1 MRKSLIS
8 FPATTD
14 RISAQVPNEKKV
26 CRTVGFGDSIFRNF
40 SAWRFLVVVNLV
52 FMLPFSGLAQG
63 HSDNGT
69 HGGPGGAPMKP
80 LHRSPFERNEGAS
93 EAANRPPKP
102 LMRSE
107 QALEHKRLANLG
119 RSQPTTKTILRIG
132 SDGRIERVLP
142 ATPLGPVAEPASG
155 YSGTASLDNLVQAP
169 FLGGSFQGMLSAAD
183 PPDDGVA
190 AGPNTVVSVTNSGVN
205 TFDKT
210 GRLLF
215 TSGLAGFFGGLVA
228 PGDLVFDPSVVFD
241 PYIHRFW
248 LLAGDL
254 NNTNNTSSFLLA
266 FSDSDDA
273 SADWSMVSL
282 NARLNGSSDSG
293 LGCDYPKIG
302 FDAQAIYLT
311 CNMFN
316 FPLGRGGA
324 SCSFGSIFC
333 WSNKV
338 RVMTKEQFISGGCCF
353 WWDFFALGEGFL
365 NQAPSFAIQPARMIG
380 ANSANGE
387 FLVNAHGGGGGDH
400 VLLVRQIL
408 NAQNCCVPGNQTS
421 PDIQQNDQGVG
432 SFDTPP
438 SAPQPPDSSGITHD
452 IDTGDTRLLY
462 AIWRNGKLAT
472 GQDLS
477 CPDGN
482 FFEAC
487 VAFTEIDVSAYPNM
501 TTVNDFALSS
511 SQVYR
516 YYPAVDTNDAG
527 NRTMVFTRSSTS
539 EFPDVIDVGIPDP
552 SVCTNCIDTES
563 VVQAGSAPYTDG
575 GTNNWGD
582 YSAAERD
589 PDGVGIWIQGQFAPS
604 LASSGVIGLQVGL
617 TQESSSVFVY
627 PPNDAFANATLITTN
642 NFTDSR
648 DIFMATADS
657 GDPQPPCFGG
667 ARTIKSV
674 WYEFIPAASGNV
686 QVDTLGSDHDTVI
699 SAYTQDF
706 TGQLNNVGCSM
717 PSSLATNSG
726 FTVQAGAF
734 QALFFMVNSAE
745 DNVSTRLTFNLNFK
759 VGTNLVLTSSVN
771 PSVFGQQV
779 TFTASVIA
787 AQGSVPN
794 GELVTLM
801 AGSSLLG
808 TAVLSNGTAT
818 LSLSSLPVGSDTIN
832 TSYAGDGQFVGST
845 GSLTQVVGK
854 AASTTSLTTSMN
866 FSIYGQPLSFRAT
879 VATQF
884 GTPAGQNVT
893 FYDGATAI
901 GAVPL
906 VANVAV
912 FSANLLNAGI
922 HLISA
927 TYNGDGNT
935 LGSSSNAVTQ
945 VVFVATTGTFVVSTP
960 DPSSAGQNVTIT
972 ATVTPQFAGVPI
984 PGTVTFSSHG
994 TVLATVNVSNGT
1006 ASLITNTLHKGSHPI
1021 LAAYSGTSNLLQSS
1035 GSVQQKVGP

>member
-1 MRKSLIS
+1 MRKSLFLFS
-8 FPATTD
+8 ATTP
-14 RISAQVPNEKKV
+14 RIRFF
-26 CRTVGFGDSIFRNF
+26 CNF
-40 SAWRFLVVVNLV
+40 SAHRFLVVMSLV
-52 FMLPFSGLAQG
+52 FVLPFSGHAQR
-63 HSDNGT
+63 HSNNDA
-69 HGGPGGAPMKP
+69 HGGPGGTPMKLLRVSP
-80 LHRSPFERNEGAS
+80 LERKEGAP
-93 EAANRPPKP
+93 EAANRPAKP

-107 QALEHKRLANLG
+107 QAVEHKRLANLG
-119 RSQPTTKTILRIG
+119 RSQPTTKTILRVG
-132 SDGRIERVLP
+132 SDGRFERVLP
-142 ATPLGPVAEPASG
+142 ATPLASVAEPTSNFP
-155 YSGTASLDNLVQAP
+155 GTASPDNSVQAP
-169 FLGGSFQGMLSAAD
+169 FLGGSFQGMLSGAD

-215 TSGLAGFFGGLVA
+215 TSGLGGFFGPLVA

-254 NNTNNTSSFLLA
+254 NNTSKTSSFLLA
-266 FSDSDDA
+266 ISDSDDA
-273 SADWSMVSL
+273 SADWSFVSL
-282 NARLNGSSDSG
+282 NARLNGSTDSG

-316 FPLGRGGA
+316 FPLGRGTV

-338 RVMTKEQFISGGCCF
+338 RVMTKDQFINGGCCF

-365 NQAPSFAIQPARMIG
+365 NQAPSFTIQPARMIG
-380 ANSANGE
+380 ATSADGE
-387 FLVNAHGGGGGDH
+387 FLINAHGGGGGDH

-462 AIWRNGKLAT
+462 AIWQNSKLAT
-472 GQDLS
+472 GQNLS

-487 VAFTEIDVSAYPNM
+487 IAFTEIDVSAYPNM
-501 TTVNDFALSS
+501 STVNDFALSS

-516 YYPAVDTNDAG
+516 YYPAVDANDAG
-527 NRTMVFTRSSTS
+527 NRTMVFTCSSTS

-552 SVCTNCIDTES
+552 SVCTNCIDSEA

-575 GTNNWGD
+575 GTNGWGD

-604 LASSGVIGLQVGL
+604 LAPLGVIGLQVGL

-627 PPNDAFANATLITTN
+627 PPNDAFANATFITTN

-667 ARTIKSV
+667 ARMIKSV
-674 WYEFIPAASGNV
+674 WYEFDPVVSGNV

-706 TGQLNNVGCSM
+706 NGQLNNVGCSL
-717 PSSLATNSG
+717 PSAPATNNG
-726 FTVQAGAF
+726 FTAPIGAF

-745 DNVSTRLTFNLNFK
+745 DNVSTRLNFNLNFK
-759 VGTNLVLTSSVN
+759 VGTNLALTSSVN
-771 PSVFGQQV
+771 PSVFGQAV
-779 TFTASVIA
+779 TFTANVVA
-787 AQGSVPN
+787 GQGSVPN
-794 GELVTLM
+794 GELVTFM
-801 AGSSLLG
+801 MGSSPLG
-808 TAVLSNGTAT
+808 TAGLNNGAAT
-818 LSLSSLPVGSDTIN
+818 LYLSSLPIGSDTISA
-832 TSYAGDGQFVGST
+832 SYAGDGAFLGSSS
-845 GSLTQVVGK
+845 SLTQVVGK
-854 AASTTSLTTSMN
+854 AASTTTLTTSMN
-866 FSIYGQPLSFRAT
+866 LSIYGQPLTFSAT

-884 GTPAGQNVT
+884 GTQAGQNVT
-893 FYDGATAI
+893 FYDGVTAI
-901 GAVPL
+901 ATVPV
-906 VANVAV
+906 VANAAG
-912 FSANLLNAGI
+912 FSTNLLSAGI
-922 HLISA
+922 HVMTA
-927 TYNGDGNT
+927 TYSGDGNT
-935 LGSSSNAVTQ
+935 LGSSSSADIQ
-945 VVFVATTGTFVVSTP
+945 IVFIATTSTLVVSTP

-984 PGTVTFSSHG
+984 PGTVTFSSAG
-994 TVLATVNVSNGT
+994 SVLATVNVSNGT
-1006 ASLITNTLHKGSHPI
+1006 ASFMTNTLHKGSHPI
-1021 LAAYSGTSNLLQSS
+1021 LAAYSGTSNLLPSS
-1035 GSVQQKVGP
+1035 ASVQQKVGP